1 MFVFIQKQ
9 YRENFAFSI
18 LKILELFARNVC
30 KFIKK
35 KGNSYLIL
43 LFPNVCK
50 QTFHISYLRIS

>member
-35 KGNSYLIL
+35 KVNSYLIL

-50 QTFHISYLRIS
+50 